1 MNIPHIPPRKILVP
15 FDFSKASR
23 VAWDMGQAL
32 ARALG
37 ASIEAL
43 YVYEIPTYPDSVPVS
58 ALSLSEGLRS
68 KLIGDMRR
76 ELGPDVQATVL
87 QGLTVESILSSA
99 VERKID
105 LIVMGT
111 RGHAGVSR
119 LMFNS
124 AAESLS
130 RHSSVPIL
138 TLRKSWKPV
147 KTILAPVNFAS
158 YSLKGFFA
166 AADLARRLGA
176 RFDVLHVADGRRCEP
191 AEQAVFDDLVRELP
205 DYFADKAP
213 RFLCGTGEP
222 ARRIVAAGAG
232 YDLVVLVAHRKSM
245 FRDVVL
251 GTTAERVLRHS
262 FTPVLAIPDAEEPA
276 LKPRPRR
283 RQAPGGH

>member
-1 MNIPHIPPRKILVP
+1 MP

-23 VAWDMGQAL
+23 NAWDMGRAL

-58 ALSLSEGLRS
+58 TLPLSENLRL
-68 KLIGDMRR
+68 KLADDMRR
-76 ELGPDVQATVL
+76 ELGQDAEATVL
-87 QGLTVESILSSA
+87 QGLAIESILSTA
-99 VERKID
+99 AERRID

-111 RGHAGVSR
+111 HGYAGVSR

-124 AAESLS
+124 VAESLS
-130 RHSSVPIL
+130 RHSSVPLL
-138 TLRKSWKPV
+138 TLKKTWKPI
-147 KTILAPVNFAS
+147 KTILAPVNFTP
-158 YSLKGFFA
+158 YSLNGFFV
-166 AADLARRLGA
+166 AADLAQRLGA

-191 AEQAVFDDLVRELP
+191 AEQAVFDDLVNELP

-262 FTPVLAIPDAEEPA
+262 FTPVLAIPDAAEPA

-283 RQAPGGH
+283 RPASGGH